1 MSLASPFSLCI
12 LAIVSLSLLGLP
24 IGHAMIGASIL
35 YLYLKGLDVG
45 TAAEQLLNGM
55 YTSYVLLAIPLFIL
69 AAEFMNS
76 GSITERLLRFCD
88 ALVGRFRGGLAH
100 VNVVQ
105 SIIFAGMSGSA
116 LADAAGTGK
125 VMQRMM
131 TQDGRYPASFAAAL
145 TAASSVIGPIIP
157 PSIPMV
163 IYALVSDTSV
173 GYLFLGG
180 VIPGLLMGGAQMGVI
195 AFIARRRNFPVE
207 QPVALRELPM
217 ITWRAFPALMM
228 PVVLLGGIYGGVT
241 TPTEAAAVAAAY
253 ALLVSAALYRNI
265 KLRDTYVALLACA
278 RMTAS
283 IGMLIAG
290 AMVFNYVV
298 TVENI
303 PASLSTVLRDL
314 ELTPLGFMLAAN
326 LLLLLL
332 GCLLEG
338 TTILLIVVPVLL
350 PTAQALGIDPV
361 HFGVVAVVNIM
372 IGLITPPY
380 GLLLFVM
387 VRIADVPLRDLVRDT
402 MPFLLVMIGA
412 LGLIVLVP
420 DLVLY
425 LPRLFGY
432 KG

>member
-1 MSLASPFSLCI
+1 MNPASPFSLGVM
-12 LAIVSLSLLGLP
+12 AIIALSLLGLP
-24 IGHAMIGASIL
+24 IGHAMIGGSVL
-35 YLYLKGLDVG
+35 YLYLAGLDTG

-55 YTSYVLLAIPLFIL
+55 YSSHVLLAIPLFIL
-69 AAEFMNS
+69 AAEFMNT

-116 LADAAGTGK
+116 LADAAGSGK
-125 VMQRMM
+125 LMQKMM
-131 TQDGRYPASFAAAL
+131 TQDGKYTASFAAAL

-180 VIPGLLMGGAQMGVI
+180 IIPGLLVGIVQMLYI
-195 AFIARRRNFPVE
+195 AVSAERRNFPIE
-207 QPVALRELPM
+207 KPVPLRQLPG
-217 ITWRAFPALMM
+217 ITLRAFPALMM

-253 ALLVSAALYRNI
+253 ALLVSAALYRSVGW
-265 KLRDTYVALLACA
+265 RDMYRALLDCA

-283 IGMLIAG
+283 IGMLIA
-290 AMVFNYVV
+290 AALVFNYVI
-298 TVENI
+298 TVEQI
-303 PASLSTVLRDL
+303 PKTLSVMLQAVQF
-314 ELTPLGFMLAAN
+314 TPLGF
-326 LLLLLL
+326 LLLINILLL
-332 GCLLEG
+332 VLGCFLEG

-350 PTAQALGIDPV
+350 PTAHALGIDPV
-361 HFGVVAVVNIM
+361 HFGIVAVVNIM

-380 GLLLFVM
+380 GLLLFIM
-387 VRIADVPLRDLVRDT
+387 VKIAEVPLRDIVRDV
-402 MPFLLVMIGA
+402 MPFLAVMVGA
-412 LGLIVLVP
+412 LALITVMP
-420 DLVLY
+420 DLVLF
-425 LPRLFGY
+425 LPRLMGY
-432 KG
+432 PG